1 MVRLRPGRLSLIPAA
16 LLGVV
21 SPSGSASV
29 TAPVTALK
37 HRRRFLLSLL
47 PTASLL
53 PPVTTGV
60 AAEAAA
66 KPADPLPPVISNAVP
81 LISVPP
87 PSTPSSS
94 APGAGSPSGI
104 APVMPVAP
112 AAVVAAPQA
121 ATAAAGRC
129 RQLERAG
136 ADRA

>member
-1 MVRLRPGRLSLIPAA
+1 MLACSQA
-16 LLGVV
+16 
-21 SPSGSASV
+21 
-29 TAPVTALK
+29 
-37 HRRRFLLSLL
+37 
-47 PTASLL
+47 ASLL

-121 ATAAAGRC
+121 ATAAPAAAASSNALVLTVREDSWIEVRREKGRSC
-129 RQLERAG
+129 SRAWSKV
-136 ADRA
+136 AASKPSPWMARSR